1 MSDFLLVHGS
11 CHGAWAFDR
20 LIPELEALGHTARA
34 IDLPS
39 HGEDKTPPREV
50 TLDLYAEAILAA
62 IDEPT
67 IVVGHSMAGYPLTR
81 AADLSPEKFR
91 RLIYLCAYVPMAGKS
106 LAEMRRMAPRQPLN
120 GKLVIDEERITFA
133 PDLAQIGPNFF
144 GGADPET
151 MEWALSRLCPQP
163 ILPQETP
170 VWPAA
175 SRDLP
180 RRYIRCLQ
188 DETIPPEFQA
198 TMTEDWPA
206 DTVAT
211 INTGHAPFLS
221 MPGALARLLE
231 RLAKD

>member
-50 TLDLYAEAILAA
+50 TLEAYAKAILAA
-62 IDEPT
+62 IDAPT
-67 IVVGHSMAGYPLTR
+67 IVVGHSMAGYPLTL
-81 AADLSPEKFR
+81 AADMAPDRFR

-120 GKLVIDEERITFA
+120 GKLVIDAERITFA

-144 GGADPET
+144 GGTVPET
-151 MEWALSRLCPQP
+151 MAWALSRLCPQP

-180 RRYIRCLQ
+180 RRYVRCLR

-198 TMTEDWPA
+198 TMTEGWPA
-206 DTVAT
+206 DTLAT
-211 INTGHAPFLS
+211 IDTGHAPFLS
-221 MPGALARLLE
+221 DPKGLARLLG
-231 RLAKD
+231 RLAED